1 MILDSRSHRSI
12 VDGWTLG
19 SVLERLGE
27 LYDGQGDLEN
37 AAVYYAQFV
46 DLWSE
51 ADPDVQPRVET
62 ARARLQDIVR
72 ERG

>member
-1 MILDSRSHRSI
+1 LSAHRAA
-12 VDGWTLG
+12 DHAGHG
-19 SVLERLGE
+19 RDPGAAGAGE
-27 LYDGQGDLEN
+27 LCDEQGDLEN

-62 ARARLQDIVR
+62 ACARLQDIVR

>member
-1 MILDSRSHRSI
+1 MFMRNRGI
-12 VDGWTLG
+12 
-19 SVLERLGE
+19 
-27 LYDGQGDLEN
+27 GQGDLEN